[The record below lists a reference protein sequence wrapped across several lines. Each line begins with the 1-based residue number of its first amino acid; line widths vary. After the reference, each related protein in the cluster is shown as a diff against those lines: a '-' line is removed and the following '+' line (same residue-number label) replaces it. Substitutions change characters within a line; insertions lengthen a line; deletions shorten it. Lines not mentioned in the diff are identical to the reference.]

1 MSKVTYEVS
10 FTVTMRNKTDVPY
23 RESLSLYRDHI
34 IETDSLLKVERL
46 VDAVTRA
53 VEAAQREIK

>member
-34 IETDSLLKVERL
+34 IET
-46 VDAVTRA
+46 VTRA
-53 VEAAQREIK
+53 IVEAAQREIK